1 MEAKEYLKKIRIE
14 DRVVNREDLSEYWK
28 SISQLM
34 EDYHQSKLH
43 QPTVI
48 DAVCK
53 HTKGSAKNKKDGTH
67 TLKCD
72 DCEEILWQ
80 TER

>member
-43 QPTVI
+43 QPTVS
-48 DAVCK
+48 DAVCEYCQGWGYTVDENSRREE
-53 HTKGSAKNKKDGTH
+53 HCTK
-67 TLKCD
+67 
-72 DCEEILWQ
+72 CE
-80 TER
+80 